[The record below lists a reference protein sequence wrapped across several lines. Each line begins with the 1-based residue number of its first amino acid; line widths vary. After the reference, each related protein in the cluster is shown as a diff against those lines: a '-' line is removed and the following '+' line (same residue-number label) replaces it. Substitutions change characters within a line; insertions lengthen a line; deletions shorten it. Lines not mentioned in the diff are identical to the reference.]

1 MLRFESPSPVQ
12 SRYVIRDVER
22 HGQTVPEGSVLVLL
36 NGSANRDERHYPDGD
51 TFDIHREVGRHL
63 AFGYGIHLCLGAAL
77 ARLEGRV
84 ALDEVLTRFPEWEVD
99 YDGHAGPT
107 RRPFAAGTLCPSAR
121 RDRRRHRAAAA
132 DEIRDPG
139 GEEDAMNMDD
149 MILVWI
155 DDHMIEPPH
164 MYENHVPKKWLD
176 DAPKVVHED
185 GIDQWV
191 FQGEKTSTSFGMSA
205 TVGWPSEE
213 WGFNPGTYT
222 ELRPGCFDVHERVR
236 DMNANGVLGSMC
248 FPTMAGWN
256 ARTFSEARD
265 KEIAL
270 VMLQAYN
277 DWAIDEWC
285 GAYPGRFIPL
295 GIVPMWDVEA
305 AVAEVHRLAKKG
317 CRSIS
322 FLETPHVQGFPSFLS
337 GYWDPMLKA
346 LCEENMVLSLH
357 IGAGFAVIQRAE
369 EAPVDHLMVLACQ
382 ISAIT
387 AQDLLFGPTLRRFPE
402 LKVALSEGGIGWIP
416 FYFDRIDRHFGNQEW
431 LHSDFGGKLPS
442 EVFRDHILACY
453 ITDPSGLLLRD
464 RIGIDIIAWECDYPH
479 TDTTWPE
486 SPEFAWSEFQ
496 EAGVTDE
503 IEINKITFEN
513 ACRFYGWDPFAHT
526 PKAEATVGALRAA
539 ASDVDVTRMSK
550 DEWRGATRRR
560 ESALSDAHR
569 ADGRPGVLPGDD
581 RTLSGRAGAGRHGAR
596 PARRPSRIR
605 RRLLAPRRRAGLDV
619 AAGRRG
625 PRRRHHQRRRSGGP
639 QPGGLRVRAPGRPGA
654 AGGHERGGGRAERAR
669 DAHPDVLA
677 GLLSGDVIATWCGP
691 AVEPDGWSPTVEA
704 RRDGA
709 GFVLDGEARVVE
721 SAGQAAHLLVTCADG
736 EGDGVTQLLVPA
748 TRPAWS

>member
-1 MLRFESPSPVQ
+1 M
-12 SRYVIRDVER
+12 
-22 HGQTVPEGSVLVLL
+22 
-36 NGSANRDERHYPDGD
+36 A
-51 TFDIHREVGRHL
+51 
-63 AFGYGIHLCLGAAL
+63 
-77 ARLEGRV
+77 
-84 ALDEVLTRFPEWEVD
+84 
-99 YDGHAGPT
+99 
-107 RRPFAAGTLCPSAR
+107 
-121 RDRRRHRAAAA
+121 
-132 DEIRDPG
+132 
-139 GEEDAMNMDD
+139 
-149 MILVWI
+149 
-155 DDHMIEPPH
+155 
-164 MYENHVPKKWLD
+164 
-176 DAPKVVHED
+176 
-185 GIDQWV
+185 
-191 FQGEKTSTSFGMSA
+191 A

-256 ARTFSEARD
+256 ARTFAESRD

-305 AVAEVHRLAKKG
+305 AVAEVRRIAKKG

-337 GYWDPMLKA
+337 GYWDPMLAA
-346 LCEENMVLSLH
+346 LSEENMVLSLH

-387 AQDLLFGPTLRRFPE
+387 AQDLLFGPTLRRFPD

-416 FYFDRIDRHFGNQEW
+416 FYFDRIDRHFQNQEW

-464 RIGIDIIAWECDYPH
+464 RIGLDNIAWECDYPH

-486 SPEFAWSEFQ
+486 SPEFAWKEFQ
-496 EAGVTDE
+496 DAGCRDE
-503 IEINKITFEN
+503 EIHKITWEN

-526 PKAEATVGALRAA
+526 PKEQATVGALRALA
-539 ASDVDVTRMSK
+539 RDVDVTADVARGMAQAQRGGRHRRRRSRLTRK
-550 DEWRGATRRR
+550 CHMTDARHTRRHATHNRGDHRSDGDQMPLGLSEDQEFFRETTERFLAEQVPPDALRALRDDPAGFDPAYWRRGAELGWTSLLVGEEHGGGTISGAGLVDLSLVAYEFGRHAAPGPLVATNVVAATLSAHGAAPDVLADLLSGRGDRHRGAPRSSRPTGGSRRVEAAPSGTDLVSARRGAARWSRRGRRVTCSSPAARRR
-560 ESALSDAHR
+560 VSPRCWCRRRRPASPWRRH
-569 ADGRPGVLPGDD
+569 ADGRPHPPL
-581 RTLSGRAGAGRHGAR
+581 
-596 PARRPSRIR
+596 R
-605 RRLLAPRRRAGLDV
+605 RRDL
-619 AAGRRG
+619 
-625 PRRRHHQRRRSGGP
+625 RRRHASRRR
-639 QPGGLRVRAPGRPGA
+639 RGR
-654 AGGHERGGGRAERAR
+654 
-669 DAHPDVLA
+669 
-677 GLLSGDVIATWCGP
+677 
-691 AVEPDGWSPTVEA
+691 
-704 RRDGA
+704 
-709 GFVLDGEARVVE
+709 
-721 SAGQAAHLLVTCADG
+721 
-736 EGDGVTQLLVPA
+736 
-748 TRPAWS
+748 